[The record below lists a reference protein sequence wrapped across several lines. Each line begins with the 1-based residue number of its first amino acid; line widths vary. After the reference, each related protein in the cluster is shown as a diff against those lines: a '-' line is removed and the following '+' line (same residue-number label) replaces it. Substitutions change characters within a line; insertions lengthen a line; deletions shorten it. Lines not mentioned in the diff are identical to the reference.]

1 MAKLLSDKFREAIDN
16 AEFPGDDKLIDLYQA
31 VNGMSDEDFKEYMYS
46 NREYFKRNMPVAVD
60 EIEGFQGYVADEPT
74 YGAVNIDYDKI
85 TGTPDA
91 LDKFYDYDMKDMEY
105 FGSKVGMT
113 GREFMKKMSEDKIQH
128 DRKKIAH
135 GEDAGGWFDSPT
147 AFAHNLGGA
156 VMNVLA
162 PRSQEAIERGEAPSV
177 KDVALDVAVDAA
189 QTLPMGKITKVPA
202 ATKALGIRNI
212 LANAA
217 VPTAAEVADA
227 AAYDEE
233 NPRGNFDII
242 DVAKGTGVNVMMPR
256 MVRRFGSDKWDD
268 IGKNITTKN
277 IPYIRKVLARGM
289 EAGPSEIITNKTG
302 DVVYQNRATPLPI
315 VGSLLEKEQKERKAK
330 EEREKNKAEAEKKY
344 KGKLTRK
351 QLLGEE

>member
-1 MAKLLSDKFREAIDN
+1 MAKLLSEKFRDAIDN
-16 AEFPGDDKLIDLYQA
+16 ADFGDDKLIGLYQA

-60 EIEGFQGYVADEPT
+60 EIEGFQQYISEEPT
-74 YGAVNIDYDKI
+74 YGVANIDYEKV
-85 TGTPDA
+85 TGSPDA

-113 GREFMKKMSEDKIQH
+113 GREFMKQMAEDLTKKERH
-128 DRKKIAH
+128 DIAH
-135 GEDAGGWFDSPT
+135 GEDAGGWIDSPT

-156 VMNVLA
+156 FMNTFA
-162 PRSQEAIERGEAPSV
+162 PRSQEAIERGEEPSV

-202 ATKALGIRNI
+202 ASKMFGIRNI
-212 LANAA
+212 IANAA
-217 VPTAAEVADA
+217 VPTVAEVADA

-233 NPRGNFDII
+233 NPRGNFDLI
-242 DVAKGTGVNVMMPR
+242 DVAKGTGVNVIMPR
-256 MVRRFGSDKWDD
+256 GLHKYGSDKWDE

-277 IPYIRKVLARGM
+277 IPYVRKVLARGM

-302 DVVYQNRATPLPI
+302 DVVYQNRATPLPRF
-315 VGSLLEKEQKERKAK
+315 GSLLEKEQKEQKTK
-330 EEREKNKAEAEKKY
+330 EEREKNKEKAEHKY